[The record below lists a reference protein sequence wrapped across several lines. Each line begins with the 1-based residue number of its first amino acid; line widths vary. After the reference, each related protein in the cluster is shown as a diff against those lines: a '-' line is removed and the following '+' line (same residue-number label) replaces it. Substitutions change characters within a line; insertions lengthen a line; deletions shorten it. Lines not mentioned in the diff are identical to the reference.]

1 MENQF
6 LLGIFVGVIVFV
18 VGNLL
23 LVGIKGENKKVNN
36 NTFVACVD
44 ALNKRLD
51 IIEQRIA
58 RLEELLLKGK

>member
-6 LLGIFVGVIVFV
+6 LLGIFIGVIVFV

>member
-6 LLGIFVGVIVFV
+6 LLGIFIGIIVFV

>member
-6 LLGIFVGVIVFV
+6 LLGIFIGVIVFV

-23 LVGIKGENKKVNN
+23 LVGIKGENRKVNN

>member
-6 LLGIFVGVIVFV
+6 LLGIFIGVIVFV

-36 NTFVACVD
+36 NTFIACVD